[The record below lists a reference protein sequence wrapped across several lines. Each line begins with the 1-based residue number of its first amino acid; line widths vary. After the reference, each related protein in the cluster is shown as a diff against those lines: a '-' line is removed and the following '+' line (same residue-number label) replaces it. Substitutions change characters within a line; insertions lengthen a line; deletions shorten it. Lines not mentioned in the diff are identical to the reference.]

1 MAQKRPPP
9 LLSGGDRK
17 AYAKE
22 LRRSEAM
29 TTIYAARSAELR
41 EQGER
46 LIREADDLLCQS
58 WNERMWSKGGP
69 VDPSPYITQALNG
82 GYPLLEIECS
92 RCGTARTVDLAE
104 LKRPATTFV
113 HDLASRLVCTKCQK
127 AGKRP
132 AATLKQLAPRR

>member
-1 MAQKRPPP
+1 
-9 LLSGGDRK
+9 
-17 AYAKE
+17 
-22 LRRSEAM
+22 M

-58 WNERMWSKGGP
+58 WNEKMWSKGGP
-69 VDPSPYITQALNG
+69 VDPSPLIGQALNS
-82 GYPLLEIECS
+82 GYPVLEIECS
-92 RCGTARTVDLAE
+92 RCHTARTVDLAD

-113 HDLASRLVCTKCQK
+113 HDLAGRLVCTKCQK

-132 AATLKQLAPRR
+132 AATLKQLARRPVF